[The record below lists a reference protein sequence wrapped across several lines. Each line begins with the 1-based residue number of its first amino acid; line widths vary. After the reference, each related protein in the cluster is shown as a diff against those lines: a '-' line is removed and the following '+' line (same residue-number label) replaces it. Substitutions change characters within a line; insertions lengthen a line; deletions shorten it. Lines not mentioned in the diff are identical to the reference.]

1 MGRHCSWG
9 VCRLSP
15 PGRNNETEDLTGED
29 QPMERL
35 RKKCSPSRETE
46 KAKMEAERSLESLRV

>member
-15 PGRNNETEDLTGED
+15 PGRNNETENLTGED

-35 RKKCSPSRETE
+35 RKKNVVQAE
-46 KAKMEAERSLESLRV
+46 KQKRPRWKQSGA